1 MWNLNNLFVFNKRI
15 VTENIY
21 IYIIMIII
29 IIFND
34 GIIIIFFNYIKLY
47 CFIYFIGNYNN

>member
-34 GIIIIFFNYIKLY
+34 GIIIIFFNYIELY
-47 CFIYFIGNYNN
+47 CFIYFIGNKNN